1 MKTTK
6 QSPSRTKENLQT
18 WEILNPAG
26 AIEIKTAALAPRP
39 DTLEGKTILLRW
51 NFKHNGNHYLDRISE
66 LLAEKEPSA
75 KVIKIYEMD
84 RSTINQSGSIEDSA
98 RLAKG
103 IAALKPDLVIG
114 AHGD

>member
-1 MKTTK
+1 M
-6 QSPSRTKENLQT
+6 ST
-18 WEILNPAG
+18 WEVINPAG
-26 AIEIKTAALAPRP
+26 AIEIRTARP
-39 DTLEGKTILLRW
+39 ARRPGSLEGKTILLRW
-51 NFKHNGNHYLDRISE
+51 NFKHNGNHYLDRIAE
-66 LLAEKEPSA
+66 LIAEKVPSA

-98 RLAKG
+98 RLAKQ

>member
-1 MKTTK
+1 MIRKK
-6 QSPSRTKENLQT
+6 RSSVRIREKLQA
-18 WEILNPAG
+18 WEVINPAG
-26 AIEIKTAALAPRP
+26 TIEIKTAKLAPRL
-39 DTLEGKTILLRW
+39 DSLEGKTILLRW
-51 NFKHNGNHYLDRISE
+51 NFKHNGNHYLNRISE
-66 LLAEKEPSA
+66 LLAEKVPSA
-75 KVIKIYEMD
+75 KVIKIYETD

>member
-1 MKTTK
+1 MIRKK
-6 QSPSRTKENLQT
+6 RSSVRIREKLQAS
-18 WEILNPAG
+18 EVINPAG
-26 AIEIKTAALAPRP
+26 TIEIKTAKLAPRL
-39 DTLEGKTILLRW
+39 DALEGKTILLRW
-51 NFKHNGNHYLDRISE
+51 NFKHNGNHYLNRISE
-66 LLAEKEPSA
+66 LLAEKVPSA
-75 KVIKIYEMD
+75 KVIKIYETD

>member
-1 MKTTK
+1 MT
-6 QSPSRTKENLQT
+6 RTKRIPAFAKEKLQT
-18 WEILNPAG
+18 WGILNPAG

-66 LLAEKEPSA
+66 LLAEKVPSA
-75 KVIKIYEMD
+75 KVIKIYETD

-98 RLAKG
+98 RLAKR
-103 IAALKPDLVIG
+103 IATLKPDLVIG